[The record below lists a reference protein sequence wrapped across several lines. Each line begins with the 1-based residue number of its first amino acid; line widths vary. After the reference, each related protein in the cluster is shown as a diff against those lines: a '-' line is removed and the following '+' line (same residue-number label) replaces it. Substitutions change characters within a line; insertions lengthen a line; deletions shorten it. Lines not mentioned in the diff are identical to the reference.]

1 MFIISE
7 LQCKIQQ
14 VLFVYHCNKIFNSR
28 NNPVNILELQY
39 KIQQQNCNIKSNK
52 CHFSLT
58 AKLQCSKN
66 SQLKLLRQKRTVD
79 SLIILHD
86 LFVSY
91 FDNCKDK
98 RPVVTTVSW
107 WNCQR
112 RRTWHS
118 QTFLPG
124 IFTFLENI
132 QGNSAAPALFGIAL
146 DPQCIYSLRKRDL
159 VYFPGVLAGLPFG
172 KLTGERIGFVSGVGL
187 WWSNQ
192 NHLLFSE

>member
-1 MFIISE
+1 M
-7 LQCKIQQ
+7 QQ
-14 VLFVYHCNKIFNSR
+14 R
-28 NNPVNILELQY
+28 
-39 KIQQQNCNIKSNK
+39 NCNIKSNK

-146 DPQCIYSLRKRDL
+146 NPRCMPANCAFKENDTLCISPVCWRDFPLVNSPAKEMVSSLLLAFLTRKSLSTYSETLL
-159 VYFPGVLAGLPFG
+159 GSLLLAKAK
-172 KLTGERIGFVSGVGL
+172 KLLSLCV
-187 WWSNQ
+187 
-192 NHLLFSE
+192 HLSRHCSIT